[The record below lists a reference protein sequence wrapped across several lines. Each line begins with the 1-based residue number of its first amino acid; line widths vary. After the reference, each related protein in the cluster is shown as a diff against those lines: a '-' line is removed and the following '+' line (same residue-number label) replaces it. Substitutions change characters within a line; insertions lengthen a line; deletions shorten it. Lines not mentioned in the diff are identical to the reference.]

1 MFLEDIVS
9 ALDLTDFF
17 CYCVNFSFIL
27 IALLGKGI
35 GYLLIKVQQ
44 ITNYY
49 SSLLVRKLH
58 TANQS
63 YGIK

>member
-17 CYCVNFSFIL
+17 CYCVNC

-35 GYLLIKVQQ
+35 GYLLKVQQ
-44 ITNYY
+44 ITNYH
-49 SSLLVRKLH
+49 SSLLVRKLD
-58 TANQS
+58 TGNQS

>member
-17 CYCVNFSFIL
+17 CYCVNC
-27 IALLGKGI
+27 IALLGKRI

-44 ITNYY
+44 ITNYH
-49 SSLLVRKLH
+49 SSLLVRKLD
-58 TANQS
+58 TGNQS